1 MESAAPIL
9 GQGIRAAPDEV
20 DSNQS
25 DSEGVDIEYIECCLN
40 WNANVTD
47 QAPESYDFCS
57 FFSDKA
63 GFSGKLTEDER
74 HALGASSQT
83 MTVKRGET
91 HQTSDLMSWPIVA
104 VSNGVLSLQELL
116 NDGRRTIAA
125 LFMRGE
131 ILDMRGSLDRNLG
144 SLVALDTVNI
154 CQLCPTVFDRILD
167 TNPAARTLAWEG
179 LASQTHRA
187 IRHASDLAKKQALE
201 KLASFIFECRHRS
214 GNPPLTDH
222 VKIPIRRRDLA
233 EYLGMQPETISR
245 CFKKLEENG
254 IISVSD
260 MSVLKLQCVPTL
272 RRIANGDR
280 EAQRTDKYRGR
291 AYKISAAGA

>member
-1 MESAAPIL
+1 MWLIKIKAACK
-9 GQGIRAAPDEV
+9 RTA
-20 DSNQS
+20 
-25 DSEGVDIEYIECCLN
+25 SEQIECFLN
-40 WNANVTD
+40 WNTNVTT
-47 QAPESYDFCS
+47 QAPENQDFRS
-57 FFSDKA
+57 FFSDGA
-63 GFSGKLTEDER
+63 GFCGTLTEDER
-74 HALGASSQT
+74 ETLFASSQT
-83 MTVKRGET
+83 MTVKRGEAR
-91 HQTSDLMSWPIVA
+91 HASDLMEWPVVA
-104 VSNGVLSLQELL
+104 VSNGVLSLQHLL

-131 ILDMRGSLDRNLG
+131 ILDMRGSPDRNLG
-144 SLVALDTVNI
+144 SLVALNTVNI
-154 CQLCPTVFDRILD
+154 CRLSPPVFDRILD
-167 TNPAARTLAWEG
+167 TNPAARMLAWEG
-179 LASQTHRA
+179 LARQNHRA
-187 IRHASDLAKKQALE
+187 ISHASDLAKKHALE

-245 CFKKLEENG
+245 CFKKLEEAG

-260 MSVLKLQCVPTL
+260 MSALKLQCVPTL

-280 EAQRTDKYRGR
+280 EAQRSDKYRGR